1 MILVLNLRQ
10 PLNGNKHHAMKTSTY
25 FVLLLCFLLV
35 NTRFVIAQR
44 GVVVKEER
52 PSQMSFFKYPLAEK
66 KDRYRV
72 AVLTPM
78 YLDSVAW
85 EKNLAQ
91 LPKFMMPGLDF
102 YQGIVIAA
110 DTLKRQ
116 GIQMDIHVF
125 DSRSQTLDVAS
136 LIASDTLNEMDLI
149 VGNASATDLK
159 LLADF
164 AKKNLIN
171 FVSAVSPSDAGQQ
184 FNPYF
189 TVLQP
194 RLATHIEKMHRY
206 INARYPEDNVVFVHR
221 KASAEVNALGYFKND
236 VLNKLPSR
244 FQSLELKNDSSIDIK
259 SLLAL
264 IDTTYK
270 TTIVLGVLDASV
282 TYKLL
287 KQLAPFADRYGLKVF
302 CMPTTEAV
310 KALGKP
316 DEFNNLA
323 VFYTSSYMIDRNTPA
338 SAYVAKAYKERM
350 GGNPSDVVYKGFESL
365 YYFGRLLERYGVP
378 FNEHLSDNAYAF
390 ITPYKIMPVREK
402 GAIRFYENKFLYL
415 IKYQQ
420 GVMTYE

>member
-1 MILVLNLRQ
+1 MNKSIPFLLLVLLA
-10 PLNGNKHHAMKTSTY
+10 LIT
-25 FVLLLCFLLV
+25 
-35 NTRFVIAQR
+35 NTMLYAQR

-52 PSQMSFFKYPLAEK
+52 PSQMAFFKYPPAEK

-78 YLDSVAW
+78 YLDSVIW
-85 EKNLAQ
+85 DKNLAQ

-102 YQGIVIAA
+102 YQGITIAA
-110 DTLKRQ
+110 DTLRQQ

-125 DSRSQTLDVAS
+125 DSRSSSMNVAD
-136 LIASDTLNEMDLI
+136 LIASDTLSSMDLI
-149 VGNASATDLK
+149 LGNASASDLK

-206 INARYPEDNVVFVHR
+206 INSRFPEDNVVYIHR
-221 KASAEVNALGYFKND
+221 KASTEVNALGYFKND
-236 VLNKLPSR
+236 VLNKLPAR
-244 FQSLELKNDSSIDIK
+244 FQAMELKNDSTIDIK
-259 SLLAL
+259 AFQAL
-264 IDTTYK
+264 IDTNYRTS
-270 TTIVLGVLDASV
+270 ILLGVLDASV

-287 KQLAPFADRYGLKVF
+287 KQLAPLADRFGLKVF

-316 DEFNNLA
+316 DEFNNLL
-323 VFYTSSYMIDRNTPA
+323 VYYTSSYLIDRNTPA
-338 SAYVAKAYKERM
+338 SLYVAKAYRERM
-350 GGNPSDVVYKGFESL
+350 GGPASDVVYKGFESL
-365 YYFGRLLERYGVP
+365 YFFGRLLERHGVP

-390 ITPYKIMPVREK
+390 ITPYKIMPVRDK

>member
-1 MILVLNLRQ
+1 MKKLIPFYLFILL
-10 PLNGNKHHAMKTSTY
+10 A
-25 FVLLLCFLLV
+25 LV
-35 NTRFVIAQR
+35 TNTQMYAQR

-52 PSQMSFFKYPLAEK
+52 PSQIAFFKYPTAEK
-66 KDRYRV
+66 KERYQV

-102 YQGIVIAA
+102 YQGICIAA
-110 DTLKRQ
+110 DTLRQQ

-125 DSRSQTLDVAS
+125 DSRSHLMQVST
-136 LIASDTLNEMDLI
+136 LIASDTLNNMDLI
-149 VGNASATDLK
+149 IGNASANDLK

-206 INARYPEDNVVFVHR
+206 INSRYPEDNVVYIHR
-221 KASAEVNALGYFKND
+221 KVATEVNALGYFKND
-236 VLNKLPSR
+236 VLNKLPAR
-244 FQSLELKNDSSIDIK
+244 FQAMELKNDSIIDIK
-259 SLLAL
+259 ALQTLL
-264 IDTTYK
+264 DTNYR
-270 TTIVLGVLDASV
+270 TTIVLGVLEASV

-287 KQLAPFADRYGLKVF
+287 KQLAPLSERFGLKVF
-302 CMPTTEAV
+302 CMPTTEAIKV
-310 KALGKP
+310 LGKP
-316 DEFNNLA
+316 DEFNNLM
-323 VFYTSSYMIDRNTPA
+323 VYYTSSYLIDRNTPA
-338 SAYVAKAYKERM
+338 SLYVAKAYRDRM
-350 GGNPSDVVYKGFESL
+350 GGLASDIVYKGFESL
-365 YYFGRLLERYGVP
+365 YFLGRLLERHGVP